1 MQGRHI
7 INPVITEYTDALYRP
22 LSPDLER
29 LRAEAEENRL
39 PVILKD
45 TERALAVLLRM
56 RRPARVLEIG
66 TLVGYSACCFA
77 ALCGP
82 DTEIVTLE
90 REPEMVRRAEHNIE
104 ALGYRAQI
112 RVVEGDAR
120 ETIAGLEGPFEFVF
134 IDAGKSHYREYW
146 DAVLPLCEDG
156 AVIVCDNV
164 LMRGAVVLEEY
175 DSVPRRHRT
184 SIRRMR
190 AFLEHITGTEEAET
204 AVLSAGDGLSVSVV
218 RRKEK
223 GSA

>member
-7 INPVITEYTDALYRP
+7 INPVITDYTDVLYRP
-22 LSPDLER
+22 LSPDLEK
-29 LRAEAEENRL
+29 LRAEAEEENL

-56 RRPARVLEIG
+56 RKPARVLEIG

-90 REPEMVRRAEHNIE
+90 RDPEMVRRAQRNIE
-104 ALGYRAQI
+104 ALGYRAQVHI
-112 RVVEGDAR
+112 VEGDAR
-120 ETIAGLEGPFEFVF
+120 ETIAGLDGPFEVVF

-146 DAVLPLCEDG
+146 DAVLPLCADG

-164 LMRGAVVLEEY
+164 LMRGAVVSEDY

-190 AFLEHITGTEEAET
+190 AFLEYITGTEDAET
-204 AVLSAGDGLSVSVV
+204 AVLTAGDGLAVSVV
-218 RRKEK
+218 RRG
-223 GSA
+223 GSGSS